1 MSAADPG
8 ESVRKRAIQECR
20 SIIAALSASDDP
32 HAAIHAARKA
42 IRRLRALLALLHD
55 SALELDD
62 ADRRLQRLGDS
73 LSDLRDAHVV
83 VQAAVYLQD
92 AHAAEAWPGIIA
104 RLVQRRDRLLQEA
117 LQRDPRFD
125 RRVRRVVIVQ
135 EQLAKQ
141 PWAKLR
147 RSTLRSNL
155 ERSQRRARKAA
166 LRASD
171 DGGTDAIHRWRRK
184 VRRLRMQLDVAQA
197 LKLHAGH
204 AERKSSDARALH
216 RLSDVLGERQDL
228 QLLRNL
234 VRAMPAADGKARV
247 LDQLRDAEAAD
258 G

>member
-1 MSAADPG
+1 M
-8 ESVRKRAIQECR
+8 QECR
-20 SIIAALSASDDP
+20 SIIAALSASQDP

-42 IRRLRALLALLHD
+42 IRRLRALLALLQD

-117 LQRDPRFD
+117 LQRDPGFE
-125 RRVRRVVIVQ
+125 RRVRVVLGVQ
-135 EQLAKQ
+135 EQLAAQ
-141 PWAKLR
+141 TWSKLR

-155 ERSQRRARKAA
+155 EHSRTRAGKAARRANEE
-166 LRASD
+166 
-171 DGGTDAIHRWRRK
+171 GGAEAIHRWRRK

-204 AERKSSDARALH
+204 AEPKSSDARALH
-216 RLSDVLGERQDL
+216 RLSDVLGEQQDL

-234 VRAMPAADGKARV
+234 VRAMPAAVGKARV
-247 LDQLRDAEAAD
+247 LEQLRDAEAA
-258 G
+258 GG

>member
-8 ESVRKRAIQECR
+8 ESVRKRAVQECR
-20 SIIAALSASDDP
+20 SIIAALSATEDP
-32 HAAIHAARKA
+32 HGAIHAARKA
-42 IRRLRALLALLHD
+42 IRRLRASLGLLQD

-104 RLVQRRDRLLQEA
+104 RLVQRRDRLLQQA
-117 LQRDPRFD
+117 LQRDPGFD
-125 RRVRRVVIVQ
+125 RRVRHVAIVQ
-135 EQLAKQ
+135 EQLAKE

-155 ERSQRRARKAA
+155 ERSQRQAEKAA
-166 LRASD
+166 LRAGD
-171 DGGTDAIHRWRRK
+171 DGGADAIHRWRRK
-184 VRRLRMQLDVAQA
+184 VRRLRMQLDVAHA
-197 LKLHAGH
+197 LDLHAGK
-204 AERKSSDARALH
+204 RKATGSDAEALH
-216 RLSDVLGERQDL
+216 RLSDVLGRQQDL

-234 VRAMPAADGKARV
+234 VRAMPAAQGKARA
-247 LDQLRDAEAAD
+247 LEQIRSAQHA

>member
-8 ESVRKRAIQECR
+8 ESLRKRAVQECR
-20 SIIAALSASDDP
+20 SIIAALSATEDP
-32 HAAIHAARKA
+32 HGAIHAARKA
-42 IRRLRALLALLHD
+42 IRRLRALLGLLQD

-104 RLVQRRDRLLQEA
+104 RLVQRRDRLLQQT
-117 LQRDPRFD
+117 LQRDPGFD
-125 RRVRRVVIVQ
+125 RRVRVVLNIQ
-135 EQLAKQ
+135 QQLAAQ
-141 PWAKLR
+141 PWSTLH

-155 ERSQRRARKAA
+155 EHSRKRTGKAARRAN
-166 LRASD
+166 D
-171 DGGTDAIHRWRRK
+171 DGGAAAIHRWRRR

-204 AERKSSDARALH
+204 AQTKSGDARALH
-216 RLSDVLGERQDL
+216 RLSDVLGEQQDL

-234 VRAMPAADGKARV
+234 VRAMPASDGKARV
-247 LDQLRDAEAAD
+247 LDQLRDAQGA

>member
-1 MSAADPG
+1 MSAADLG
-8 ESVRKRAIQECR
+8 ESVQQRAMQECR

-42 IRRLRALLALLHD
+42 IRRLRALLALLQD

-92 AHAAEAWPGIIA
+92 AHAADAWPGIIA

-117 LQRDPRFD
+117 LQRDLAFE

-141 PWAKLR
+141 PWGKLR

-155 ERSQRRARKAA
+155 ERSQRRAEKAA
-166 LRASD
+166 LRGSD
-171 DGGTDAIHRWRRK
+171 DGGAEAIHRWRLK
-184 VRRLRMQLDVAQA
+184 VRRLRLQLDVAHA
-197 LKLHAGH
+197 LNLHAGK
-204 AERKSSDARALH
+204 RKAAGGDAKALH
-216 RLSDVLGERQDL
+216 RLSDVLGQQQDL
-228 QLLRNL
+228 QLLRNV
-234 VRAMPAADGKARV
+234 VRAMPAAQGKARA
-247 LDQLRDAEAAD
+247 LEQLRNAQHA